1 MARRGGGGGA
11 VAETRRFG
19 KRGKLVKHGAAA
31 AAADPGPAL
40 TLVAPGG
47 GADCAEASAATT
59 VQRDGV
65 LCTKL

>member
-1 MARRGGGGGA
+1 M
-11 VAETRRFG
+11 AETRRFG

-31 AAADPGPAL
+31 AAADPGTAL
-40 TLVAPGG
+40 TLAAPG
-47 GADCAEASAATT
+47 GADCKEATAATT